1 MAKYPD
7 PVKPKKVK
15 SAVSSAA
22 AIRKAEAATA
32 KAERGPVASKSRYP
46 KMSTASGAAEAAKRG
61 AGKARNAMGGFGKTK
76 ARPMIS
82 NEGKAANQ
90 AARRKAIEE
99 RKKATAGSR
108 STLSADDKLAYGRYR
123 QGRAGGGFGKTRGY
137 VSAPTPEDRAGSK
150 RNVKRTAEANRA
162 SQRAA
167 ANKSAKA
174 TKKAKATGVKNKIK
188 GMK

>member
-15 SAVSSAA
+15 SAISSAA
-22 AIRKAEAATA
+22 AFRKAEAATSR
-32 KAERGPVASKSRYP
+32 AERGPVSSKPGYL
-46 KMSTASGAAEAAKRG
+46 KMSTAKGASEAAARG
-61 AGKARNAMGGFGKTK
+61 AGKARSTMGGFGKTK

-90 AARRKAIEE
+90 AARRKAIEG
-99 RKKATAGSR
+99 RKKATA
-108 STLSADDKLAYGRYR
+108 AA
-123 QGRAGGGFGKTRGY
+123 TREMY
-137 VSAPTPEDRAGSK
+137 TSAPTPEDRAGSK
-150 RNVKRTAEANRA
+150 RNVKRTAQANRA

-167 ANKSAKA
+167 ASRSAKA
-174 TKKAKATGVKNKIK
+174 TKKAQATGVKNKLK